1 MTRIVKERLDRIWEP
16 AVTKHRA
23 EAVKRQLEAAAAA
36 KEAGGD
42 SSSPSPTDAASG
54 ARTAKMRK
62 ENADAEVDAL
72 NSLDKKFRDSNGGG
86 DPGRRKVDG
95 ICQLLRCK
103 CMKTQH
109 PAKLPSSP
117 RSGVRRRHDAEGRL
131 LARPHRHLRV
141 RQAGG
146 GRQTETLQGDRR
158 RCAPHARGEATNNPK
173 KI

>member
-42 SSSPSPTDAASG
+42 SSSPSSPSPTEAASG
-54 ARTAKMRK
+54 ARAAKMRK

-86 DPGRRKVDG
+86 DPGKRNID
-95 ICQLLRCK
+95 
-103 CMKTQH
+103 
-109 PAKLPSSP
+109 
-117 RSGVRRRHDAEGRL
+117 
-131 LARPHRHLRV
+131 
-141 RQAGG
+141 
-146 GRQTETLQGDRR
+146 
-158 RCAPHARGEATNNPK
+158 
-173 KI
+173 